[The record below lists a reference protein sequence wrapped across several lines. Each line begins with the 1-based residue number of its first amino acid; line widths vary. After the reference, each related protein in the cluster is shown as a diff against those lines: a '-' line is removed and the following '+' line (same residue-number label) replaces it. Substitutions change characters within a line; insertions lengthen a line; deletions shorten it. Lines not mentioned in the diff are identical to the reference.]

1 MHLLN
6 ATYQEIQNKIKENSE
21 TREKEKNTF
30 AEVFTPLELIEDML
44 NHFPPSVWKNPNNK
58 WLDPSAGRGNF
69 FLVVYFRLMQS
80 LKNTIQ
86 DKNKRHKHILSKML
100 YMVEL
105 NTDNYHTLLF
115 LFGKNTNIINDD
127 FLNDTHSLNKEK
139 FHIIVSNPPYQK
151 NKQHTYAGSS
161 GNKTLW
167 DKFLLKSLN
176 TLLSPNGFLGMITPS
191 NWRRPEH
198 PLLDI
203 ISKQNQLL
211 YLHIFNK
218 KQGLEIFKAQT
229 RFDVY
234 CIQKTPIYKKTTII
248 DETNKTHIVCL
259 KKTPFIPNGDFHAIH
274 KITTIETKNG
284 TPILY
289 NSSLYSSKKL
299 KKQKTKKYKHP
310 IIHTMTKKGLGVRYS
325 KVPFFKEPKVI
336 LNFNE
341 TFILEFM
348 GCIMVVYL
356 IRDVIINL
364 TILPKH
370 MNCSIKKEQMT
381 NYEYFVGGCYDKIFS
396 GHFSL
401 TMMLTLMYYTYGY
414 ITNIPLLVGW
424 NLINGLIIISTR
436 SHYTI
441 DVVMAMFVC
450 LTVFTNDIKIPF
462 NKIIN

>member
-203 ISKQNQLL
+203 MSKQNQLL

-341 TFILEFM
+341 TLYPYNDFLGKYGLSQLSFGIP
-348 GCIMVVYL
+348 I
-356 IRDVIINL
+356 
-364 TILPKH
+364 K
-370 MNCSIKKEQMT
+370 SKKEGEQYVKALNTDTFKTIVKNTKWGSFQTDHRMFK
-381 NYEYFVGGCYDKIFS
+381 YFKKGFPHIL
-396 GHFSL
+396 L
-401 TMMLTLMYYTYGY
+401 TRTRTRTRPPNHHHHRN
-414 ITNIPLLVGW
+414 ITQKNNKNN
-424 NLINGLIIISTR
+424 NLGIVLE
-436 SHYTI
+436 
-441 DVVMAMFVC
+441 
-450 LTVFTNDIKIPF
+450 K
-462 NKIIN
+462 